1 MNSKEL
7 YRRLND
13 TLSNISEEDYPEI
26 YNIIEN
32 ELDFSDET
40 VYEEAYNIAGEL
52 HEADGTKILPECVAD
67 FIIDVYTDELNSGN
81 VNAACDIGSLYYTG
95 RAGEQN
101 YKKAVEYY
109 TIAADGGCRQAHE
122 NLGYCFYYGRDM
134 PVDYKKA
141 FHYFALGAFDGHLC
155 SLYKIGDMY
164 RNGYYVDKNEVEAF
178 RIYMHCAQGLNEDN
192 IHLVGA
198 DIMMRLGD
206 CFFKGIGTE
215 VDNKQALKYYQLAE
229 QMYYERLESGDFLI
243 KNCYKHVLKNQEEAR
258 QRLNDVLP
266 GYEWTK

>member
-1 MNSKEL
+1 MNSRRL

-13 TLSNISEEDYPEI
+13 IFSKISEEDYPEI

-32 ELDFSDET
+32 ELDFSDEE

-52 HEADGTKILPECVAD
+52 HEADGTKILPACVAD
-67 FIIDVYTDELNSGN
+67 FIMEVYKEELKFGN

-109 TIAADGGCRQAHE
+109 TIAANGGCRQAQE
-122 NLGYCFYYGRDM
+122 NLGYCYYYGRDI
-134 PVDYKKA
+134 PVDYEKA
-141 FHYFALGAFDGHLC
+141 FHYFALGAFDGHLR

-164 RNGYYVDKNEVEAF
+164 RNGYYVDKNEAEAF
-178 RIYMHCAQGLNEDN
+178 CIYMHCVDGLNEDN
-192 IHLVGA
+192 TNIVGG
-198 DIMMRLGD
+198 DIMMRIGD
-206 CFFKGIGTE
+206 CFFNGTGTE
-215 VDNKQALKYYQLAE
+215 VDNNQALKYYQLAE
-229 QMYYERLESGDFLI
+229 QMFYDRLESGDFLI
-243 KNCYKHVLKNQEEAR
+243 KNCYKHVLENEEKAR
-258 QRLNDVLP
+258 QRLIDALP